1 MFTRNSR
8 NRTRSSTNQIFN
20 FFFLKI
26 ATEISFL
33 FFGARLLVGQVCFG
47 VAHSDCAL
55 IQKLFALLFA
65 FLVGEHFTFDFLF
78 CLILMLL
85 VFVL

>member
-8 NRTRSSTNQIFN
+8 NRTRNSTNQIFN
-20 FFFLKI
+20 FFFKI
-26 ATEISFL
+26 VTEISFL
-33 FFGARLLVGQVCFG
+33 FFGARLLVDQVYFG
-47 VAHSDCAL
+47 VAHADCAL

-65 FLVGEHFTFDFLF
+65 FIFGEHFTFDFIF